1 MVLEGQAVLVD
12 TTLNLLEQSKESWCL
27 MLRITE
33 INGIDVSTPEMEEGE
48 EE

>member
-1 MVLEGQAVLVD
+1 
-12 TTLNLLEQSKESWCL
+12 

-48 EE
+48 EEWITMQL